1 MSYAAQAALAG
12 KHVIDVPIP
21 AEAGGVPDPAALREA
36 LAAARA
42 AGQRPGIARA
52 DAQRRLTGTVGV
64 RMRRDSP
71 LLWTLIVFI
80 GGSLVFGALRKATED
95 SSTTVTVLVQFGA
108 LAVIIALL
116 VLITRRLS

>member
-1 MSYAAQAALAG
+1 
-12 KHVIDVPIP
+12 
-21 AEAGGVPDPAALREA
+21 
-36 LAAARA
+36 
-42 AGQRPGIARA
+42 
-52 DAQRRLTGTVGV
+52 
-64 RMRRDSP
+64 MRRDSP

-95 SSTTVTVLVQFGA
+95 SSTAVTVAVQFGA

>member
-1 MSYAAQAALAG
+1 
-12 KHVIDVPIP
+12 
-21 AEAGGVPDPAALREA
+21 
-36 LAAARA
+36 
-42 AGQRPGIARA
+42 
-52 DAQRRLTGTVGV
+52 
-64 RMRRDSP
+64 MRRDSP